1 MINDQ
6 RSQLQIS
13 KETGVDQ
20 TVISRLKN
28 PDDVRDLNA
37 DITRRLALTYG
48 VTADWLLGLPN
59 APKYP
64 NTVNL
69 DTLSYADICNI
80 FLKLQSLGILTLYV
94 KDYGMNRFEEYE
106 TDVTPEY
113 DFQHFQINDALL
125 CELLTEYEIAAE
137 GGSKILQAYKA
148 VFEEALLKI
157 KLIDWSQTATTDL
170 LQEEIAQHIKSNAS
184 RPKTKQVK
192 ILDNPKI
199 RQIISDRSKEE

>member
-1 MINDQ
+1 MNDVHSTDALTAMYEALETATNNTPLRIQELINEQ

-13 KETGVDQ
+13 KETGIDQ

-69 DTLSYADICNI
+69 DTLSYADICE
-80 FLKLQSLGILTLYV
+80 TLFHEKSV
-94 KDYGMNRFEEYE
+94 SFFHRRDSSEKDNGKGFDQ
-106 TDVTPEY
+106 TDR
-113 DFQHFQINDALL
+113 QQ
-125 CELLTEYEIAAE
+125 
-137 GGSKILQAYKA
+137 Q
-148 VFEEALLKI
+148 
-157 KLIDWSQTATTDL
+157 
-170 LQEEIAQHIKSNAS
+170 KS
-184 RPKTKQVK
+184 
-192 ILDNPKI
+192 
-199 RQIISDRSKEE
+199 IS